1 MSLPINLK
9 FEEELMKELEQLPIT
24 ELEPNSIV
32 LIENAYIKKIPILIE
47 GVIKVRRNDE
57 SGKEI
62 ILYKIGPGESCI
74 LSLTSLLNNKFCNAE
89 AFVESKSKVIYIPS
103 ELVKIW
109 IKKYDS
115 WRQYVFKLYY
125 ERFDEL
131 LELIDSIAFKQVDI
145 RLLNKLKEYQQ
156 KQGNTIYITHQKLAK
171 EIGTAREV
179 ISRLLKQLEKSNVI
193 KLDRGVINIKHTL

>member
-1 MSLPINLK
+1 MNLDNILK
-9 FEEELMKELEQLPIT
+9 FEQELMAEIAEFQVT

-32 LIENAYIKKIPILIE
+32 LLENTYIKKIPILIE
-47 GVIKVRRNDE
+47 GVIKVRKNDE

-62 ILYKIGPGESCI
+62 ILYKIQPGESCI
-74 LSLTSLLNNKFCNAE
+74 LSLTSLLNNKYCNAE

-103 ELVKIW
+103 ETVKEW
-109 IKKYDS
+109 VKKYDS

-131 LELIDSIAFKQVDI
+131 LALIDSISFKQVDI
-145 RLLNKLKEYQQ
+145 RLINKLREYQL
-156 KQGNTIYITHQKLAK
+156 KQGDTIKITHQELAK

-179 ISRLLKQLEKSNVI
+179 ISRLLKQLERKKII
-193 KLDRGVINIKHTL
+193 KLDRGVIYLKLTL